1 MGATVFS
8 GQDSGAADPA
18 AGLSE
23 PRTALSILSY
33 SARTSHGLT
42 LVPCFPN
49 PPSLEIFLPNHR
61 NDTRLASWQ
70 THLQP
75 ALMSPKVRLSGNQ
88 IPTPRFTGY
97 LIVLGNERGRG
108 VGVFQSRVSR
118 LQSAHFIKENLGDVE
133 N

>member
-42 LVPCFPN
+42 LVRCFPN
-49 PPSLEIFLPNHR
+49 PPR

-88 IPTPRFTGY
+88 IPHRRS
-97 LIVLGNERGRG
+97 LG
-108 VGVFQSRVSR
+108 
-118 LQSAHFIKENLGDVE
+118 I
-133 N
+133 